1 MPDDVFNW
9 LDNKQRLPQP
19 RPMSPYDVGVDMAN
33 NEFTVD
39 MQPYLDNVA
48 QLGYDPTKTKLMA
61 PGLNIKG
68 QYIPPR
74 WTEEQLDYY
83 NQRFNNFSAYDEPF
97 KPDYTYVSPD
107 VIGDG
112 GYYAHEYRHRGY
124 DRIKGY
130 LNTLSEKDKD
140 TLAKEI
146 KTRGMEEYSAKD
158 LRSAIDKIS
167 NKSRKLEE
175 MWVRY
180 MDVKGRIVKNSDDE
194 KYIDDVYVTQK
205 LIEPVVASHI
215 ARMLS
220 EKEIEEGLKAGKK

>member
-1 MPDDVFNW
+1 
-9 LDNKQRLPQP
+9 
-19 RPMSPYDVGVDMAN
+19 
-33 NEFTVD
+33 
-39 MQPYLDNVA
+39 
-48 QLGYDPTKTKLMA
+48 
-61 PGLNIKG
+61 
-68 QYIPPR
+68 
-74 WTEEQLDYY
+74 
-83 NQRFNNFSAYDEPF
+83 
-97 KPDYTYVSPD
+97 
-107 VIGDG
+107 
-112 GYYAHEYRHRGY
+112 
-124 DRIKGY
+124 
-130 LNTLSEKDKD
+130 
-140 TLAKEI
+140 
-146 KTRGMEEYSAKD
+146 MEEYSAKD